1 MATEPAKSHGGF
13 EFGSEQFL
21 AAVLYVAR
29 DAQRQ
34 YAYHQRRGCMTRWW
48 YLNRVR
54 KALALEPESLD
65 YMSMRRELIR
75 FAETFGVTDPNV
87 AASIR
92 DADDPFDD
100 IEEQK

>member
-1 MATEPAKSHGGF
+1 MAEPAKAHGGF

-34 YAYHQRRGCMTRWW
+34 YAKHKRGSFGRWW

-54 KALALEPESLD
+54 QRLELSPEQLD
-65 YMSMRRELIR
+65 YASMRRELIR
-75 FAETFGVTDPNV
+75 FAETFGVTDPTV

-92 DADDPFDD
+92 EADPFDD